1 MQKNFGRPPI
11 QLTESQ
17 VRYAMEN
24 SFGNKAAARFLN
36 IDYRTYK
43 KYAKMYVDNESG
55 KTLFELHKKLGVPL
69 DKPTKEKHWQGKSFD
84 CNKGYKEKLEDILD
98 GKYPGY
104 NSKKLRKRLLLSGW
118 IPCECAS
125 CGWNEPRMTD
135 GNYPLLID
143 FIDNDWRNTTLENLR
158 LLCFNCYFNLV
169 RTPSTSYQGWT
180 YGTFSKK
187 PWYGEKRTRDGR
199 YRRRLEERIKQQ
211 EEKKKQEQE
220 KFFDWKDE
228 DFDNNDII

>member
-1 MQKNFGRPPI
+1 MGRPPI
-11 QLTESQ
+11 HLTESQ
-17 VRYAMEN
+17 IRYAMEN
-24 SFGNKAAARFLN
+24 SFGNKSAARFLN

-43 KYAKMYVDNESG
+43 KYAKMYTDAESG
-55 KTLFELHKKLGVPL
+55 KTLFQLHMKVGVKL
-69 DKPTKEKHWQGKSFD
+69 DRPTKEKHWQGKSFD

-118 IPCECAS
+118 VPCECAA

-143 FIDNDWRNTTLENLR
+143 FIDNNWRNTRLDNLR

-180 YGTFSKK
+180 YGTISKT
-187 PWYGEKRTRDGR
+187 PWYGEKRPRDGR
-199 YRRRLEERIKQQ
+199 YRRRLEERIRQQ
-211 EEKKKQEQE
+211 EEIKKQEQE
-220 KFFDWKDE
+220 KFFDWNDE
-228 DFDNNDII
+228 EQDTIL